1 MPNARFKE
9 EGTTSFVYSRY
20 DPYGR
25 YVFQFSPFDW
35 FEGSLFT
42 LILIL
47 SAILTLKEQVLEVKV
62 KKIRAFPLK
71 LDSLKRENVM
81 DLVLVFVIIYRTLQ

>member
-1 MPNARFKE
+1 MLDLKKRAQLHLYILDMTHMENMFFNSLHLTGLRGRF
-9 EGTTSFVYSRY
+9 
-20 DPYGR
+20 
-25 YVFQFSPFDW
+25 
-35 FEGSLFT
+35 FT

-81 DLVLVFVIIYRTLQ
+81 DLVLVFVITCQTSQ